1 MSNLLAR
8 MRLTFLLVIPRYP
21 RLHADHI
28 QNNVDV
34 ATLIADGKREEAT
47 TQLRDSLL
55 ETCDT
60 ILSFTD

>member
-21 RLHADHI
+21 QLHAEHI
-28 QNNVDV
+28 QGNVDV
-34 ATLIADGKREEAT
+34 ATLIAEGKREEAT
-47 TQLRDSLL
+47 TRLRDSLL